1 MPMAAR
7 PKIARFQQL
16 NLFRPRPTRPRW
28 QSFSTEI
35 QRKTLM
41 LLARMLRTSYP
52 ARLTP
57 DRGEEASDE

>member
-1 MPMAAR
+1 MAAR
-7 PKIARFQQL
+7 PKTTRFQQL
-16 NLFRPRPTRPRW
+16 HLFRPRPTTPRW

-41 LLARMLRTSYP
+41 LLARMLRTSNP
-52 ARLTP
+52 ACLTP